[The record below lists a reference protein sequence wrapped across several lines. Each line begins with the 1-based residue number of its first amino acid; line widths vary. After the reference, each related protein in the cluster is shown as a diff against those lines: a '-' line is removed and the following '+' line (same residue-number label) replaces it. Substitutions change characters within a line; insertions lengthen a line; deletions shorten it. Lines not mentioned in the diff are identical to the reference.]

1 MSGGF
6 TVGGPLKCL
15 GRPVVITTVVILR
28 DLSIALATALA
39 DAASVRTSQ
48 DHKCDIRPT
57 PQADAPPRYKVI
69 KEGF

>member
-48 DHKCDIRPT
+48 DHKCDIGPRPKRT
-57 PQADAPPRYKVI
+57 LHQRYKVI